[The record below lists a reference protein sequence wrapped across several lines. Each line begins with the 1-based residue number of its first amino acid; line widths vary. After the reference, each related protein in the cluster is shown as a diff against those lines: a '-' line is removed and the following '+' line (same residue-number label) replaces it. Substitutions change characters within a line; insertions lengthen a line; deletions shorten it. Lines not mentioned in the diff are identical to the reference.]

1 MSPRLHTELLT
12 YRLGYSAGLF
22 GALLQIGRFVPR
34 AAAAAIAHTVSAAY
48 TATHPLIVD
57 VVAANLRV
65 LENREIPRS
74 EAAAVFREFA
84 LTLADYFWLGSRP
97 VAQGFAL
104 IDFAG
109 GVEAL
114 RSTNGGIL
122 ATGHYGF
129 FELGAIA
136 MRRIGLPISVVTF
149 AEPSA
154 ALTAWRA
161 AYRKRWGAETIEIGT
176 DPFSSLRAH
185 DAVRAGRFTA
195 MLVDRPAGGR
205 TVDVALPGGTIPF
218 SASPALLAW
227 MTGAPI
233 VPVSVRRLP
242 NARYVIRAGDPI
254 TVDRSA
260 PRAEALAQATR
271 VLAGALCSEFRANP
285 RQWYH
290 FVPLSPTA

>member
-1 MSPRLHTELLT
+1 MPARAHTEFLT
-12 YRLGYSAGLF
+12 YRLGYSAGIF

-34 AAAAAIAHTVSAAY
+34 AAAGAIARTVSAAY
-48 TATHPLIVD
+48 VATHPRIVE
-57 VVAANLRV
+57 VVSANLRI
-65 LENREIPRS
+65 LENRILPRS
-74 EAAAVFREFA
+74 EAATVFREFA
-84 LTLADYFWLGSRP
+84 LTLADYLWLGSRP
-97 VAQGFAL
+97 VAQGLAL

-136 MRRIGLPISVVTF
+136 MSRIGLPISVVTF

-154 ALTAWRA
+154 ALTEWRA
-161 AYRKRWGAETIEIGT
+161 AYRARWGAETIEIGT

-185 DAVRAGRFTA
+185 DALRAGRFTA

-205 TVDVALPGGTIPF
+205 TVNVSFPGGTIPF
-218 SASPALLAW
+218 SASPALLGW

-242 NARYVIRAGDPI
+242 NARYAIRAGAPI
-254 TVDRSA
+254 PVDRSL
-260 PRAEALAQATR
+260 PRNEAMAQATHALAQA
-271 VLAGALCSEFRANP
+271 LCVEFRTDP

-290 FVPLSPTA
+290 FVPLSPQP